1 MVCIQQTTLLC
12 GSPNCRHWNVNSPAL
27 CCSPGQEHHEAHP
40 LFGPGKLVHCTPRK
54 AWKWPLQFFIK
65 KMMIQ
70 VLRPSNSLSVAS
82 KIPIVWPKISSE
94 IQQGLRS
101 KACAGSAHRFASQV
115 HCMEPWVKNM
125 INNQRLTTAHNP
137 SIIYIYIVT
146 LNSLVLQSIF
156 TYD

>member
-1 MVCIQQTTLLC
+1 MKPILYLVQANLYIVHL
-12 GSPNCRHWNVNSPAL
+12 
-27 CCSPGQEHHEAHP
+27 E
-40 LFGPGKLVHCTPRK
+40 KLESDHSN
-54 AWKWPLQFFIK
+54 FSSK

-137 SIIYIYIVT
+137 SIIYI
-146 LNSLVLQSIF
+146 
-156 TYD
+156 